1 MKQTSL
7 HIPASKSISNR
18 LLILQYL
25 YPELEIFNLSTAKDT
40 VVLQE
45 ALKQLQTA
53 QNGKNISINIG
64 HAGTAMRFLTA
75 LTASLENKTVLLDGS
90 ERMRQRPVKILV
102 DALRK
107 LGADIGYLQ
116 QEGFPPLLI
125 KGKKLQKSSVEIDA
139 QVSSQYITALL
150 LIAPRLADGINL
162 RLTGKMV
169 SLPYIQM
176 TLNILQQLGIETE
189 WQGNN
194 IRVVPANKLK
204 SQTFSVEGDWSSAS
218 YFYGALALLR
228 NQKLIL
234 QNFDENSLQ
243 GDKKIAG
250 YFTEMGIQTDFL
262 PGHKIR
268 LTPVENFSKPEFLTF
283 DLLETPDLAQTLAVT
298 CLGLGIR
305 CRLSGLQTLRIKE
318 TDRLSALQNEMQ
330 KLGALVHI
338 THDSLEI
345 TKPLI
350 TQTNIEIATYDDH
363 RMAMSFAILQKKY
376 PSIQVAH
383 PDVVVK
389 SFPEFWELFGAV

>member
-169 SLPYIQM
+169 SLP
-176 TLNILQQLGIETE
+176 
-189 WQGNN
+189 
-194 IRVVPANKLK
+194 
-204 SQTFSVEGDWSSAS
+204 
-218 YFYGALALLR
+218 
-228 NQKLIL
+228 
-234 QNFDENSLQ
+234 
-243 GDKKIAG
+243 
-250 YFTEMGIQTDFL
+250 
-262 PGHKIR
+262 
-268 LTPVENFSKPEFLTF
+268 
-283 DLLETPDLAQTLAVT
+283 
-298 CLGLGIR
+298 
-305 CRLSGLQTLRIKE
+305 
-318 TDRLSALQNEMQ
+318 
-330 KLGALVHI
+330 
-338 THDSLEI
+338 
-345 TKPLI
+345 
-350 TQTNIEIATYDDH
+350 
-363 RMAMSFAILQKKY
+363 
-376 PSIQVAH
+376 
-383 PDVVVK
+383 
-389 SFPEFWELFGAV
+389 FPIFK